1 MSMGTT
7 HPIGDWV
14 LRSGQVLPNV
24 QVAYTCQGRL
34 NPQGDNAILVTHGFT
49 SAHTMIDPG
58 HLVAEGS
65 WASIVGPGQVLDTD
79 RYFVVAS
86 NMLGSSFGTTGPG
99 STNPATSRPWGPDFP
114 DIRLEDI
121 VAVQHRL
128 LSDLGV
134 RHLRAVLGPSYG
146 GFQSLQWALDHPDM
160 VDAIG
165 VIASDFQRPAG
176 QTRQAQVDRLATSPQ
191 WHGGR
196 YHDHGGMFESMVEM
210 RFQTLINYG
219 LDRLYSTRI
228 PDPTE
233 REATIM
239 ASCRLWASQ
248 FDPNSMVV
256 LADAAEHFDVSTRV
270 DNIRTRVLM
279 VQCTTDRLFPANDHT
294 EAQLARVPA
303 PTRYVRLDSPYGH
316 MASGVELPKW
326 QAHIAWLLG
335 D

>member
-1 MSMGTT
+1 
-7 HPIGDWV
+7 
-14 LRSGQVLPNV
+14 
-24 QVAYTCQGRL
+24 
-34 NPQGDNAILVTHGFT
+34 
-49 SAHTMIDPG
+49 
-58 HLVAEGS
+58 
-65 WASIVGPGQVLDTD
+65 
-79 RYFVVAS
+79 
-86 NMLGSSFGTTGPG
+86 
-99 STNPATSRPWGPDFP
+99 
-114 DIRLEDI
+114 
-121 VAVQHRL
+121 
-128 LSDLGV
+128 
-134 RHLRAVLGPSYG
+134 
-146 GFQSLQWALDHPDM
+146 
-160 VDAIG
+160 
-165 VIASDFQRPAG
+165 
-176 QTRQAQVDRLATSPQ
+176 
-191 WHGGR
+191 
-196 YHDHGGMFESMVEM
+196 MFESMVEM

-270 DNIRTRVLM
+270 DNIRARVLM